1 MQIPKILFASALAC
15 WMPAQLICAQ
25 DTNSCPWVP
34 ATKLEAFETNIS
46 RIIIKGTTEM
56 GAVSAA
62 NGMVSIK
69 CREITDPYAGVKEH
83 GIVVE
88 ISRPDQGR
96 DLMLIDYDELASLL
110 NAIDYFSKLDVSISS
125 LNSFDAAYTT
135 KGGFRI
141 AALGNRRTGVV
152 QFGVRDIRTG
162 WAPTPLS
169 RQEMTQLWGLIDQ
182 ARKQLDA
189 LRG

>member
-1 MQIPKILFASALAC
+1 MKISKIIFATTLVCWIPAPFSYG
-15 WMPAQLICAQ
+15 Q
-25 DTNSCPWVP
+25 DTNAWPWVP
-34 ATKLEAFETNIS
+34 ATKLEAFETNVS

-56 GAVSAA
+56 GAVSAP
-62 NGMVSIK
+62 NGLVSVK
-69 CREITDPYAGVKEH
+69 CREITDPYAGAKEH

-88 ISRPDQGR
+88 ISRPEQGR
-96 DLMLIDYDELASLL
+96 DVMLIDYDELGSLL
-110 NAIDYFSKLDVSISS
+110 SAIDYFSKLDVSISS

-141 AALGNRRTGVV
+141 AALGSRRTGLV
-152 QFGVRDIRTG
+152 QFGVRDTRTG
-162 WAPTPLS
+162 SAPTPLS